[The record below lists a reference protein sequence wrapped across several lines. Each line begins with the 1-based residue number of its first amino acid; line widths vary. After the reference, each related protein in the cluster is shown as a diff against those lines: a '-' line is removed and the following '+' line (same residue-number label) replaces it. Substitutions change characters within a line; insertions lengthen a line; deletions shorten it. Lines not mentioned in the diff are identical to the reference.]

1 MMDGLAFDH
10 THVEQPLAEA
20 VLSPDHCRDYD
31 ALVFYDM
38 PGIRFGEGVPQFV
51 PPTATF
57 VENFTALLNEGKGMV
72 FYTMRLP
79 VGLLGRVT
87 PTP

>member
-1 MMDGLAFDH
+1 MDGLAFDY

-38 PGIRFGEGVPQFV
+38 PGIRFGEGGRSLFHR
-51 PPTATF
+51 PPP
-57 VENFTALLNEGKGMV
+57 LLKISLH
-72 FYTMRLP
+72 Y
-79 VGLLGRVT
+79 
-87 PTP
+87 